1 MARLRWV
8 FTASTTRGTRIPIQS
23 GKEDSFTCGNTKTG
37 RGKSRG
43 SSVTTTT
50 PRPSNGHEPS
60 EDLRGRQYV
69 WGRASEDREKI
80 HEQHQGDAASNADD
94 GAGVVRVDG
103 GGSGNFRKAGHQHH
117 VAGDH
122 DDEAGSGG
130 QRGVGDVERPAGR
143 SAETFRIVG
152 EGVLRFGD
160 ADGQF
165 SITPFREVPQ
175 LRFSLLAEIHVARA
189 VNFLRDSPNFFRER
203 LFQGVKG
210 MHAWRGIFGDGIDDF
225 FGEFF
230 RAGAALRESFGESAG
245 HSALRA
251 VGGEPIQIGGGVIG
265 KTVYPRGA
273 WGNKTC

>member
-8 FTASTTRGTRIPIQS
+8 FTASTTRGTRIPNQS

-69 WGRASEDREKI
+69 WGRASQDTEKI

-165 SITPFREVPQ
+165 SITPFREVPPRVTPTTMESRR
-175 LRFSLLAEIHVARA
+175 LRRSLRSFASATMAMISEAAVMMKPVWWPPPSFLLSSETAIRRNARSFMST
-189 VNFLRDSPNFFRER
+189 V
-203 LFQGVKG
+203 
-210 MHAWRGIFGDGIDDF
+210 RGQVMRWGSRCRSLPWKSCASIS
-225 FGEFF
+225 
-230 RAGAALRESFGESAG
+230 AASKLWAD
-245 HSALRA
+245 AMA
-251 VGGEPIQIGGGVIG
+251 
-265 KTVYPRGA
+265 
-273 WGNKTC
+273 